1 MTDHCL
7 PTPEP
12 FCKVVR
18 RSKWD
23 NVCKT
28 LTIEAPILRV
38 TLTQSGHSQRGEG
51 WTATHSPSSYK
62 DRLALHLLTRYPKCP
77 LFLHRSRSAERK
89 NLNMLLNR
97 QEGTPLST
105 LCNDFWKGALSKMN
119 WQTRGCNHEK
129 SLRILQL
136 FFLTFY
142 VLKTPCVL
150 PNAMSSLL
158 QEECLG
164 RILWSLRPL
173 GELQKVGDRAEWWLL
188 WDWNINWLLQ
198 GFFIMESPEEDV
210 KMKTVY
216 LL

>member
-7 PTPEP
+7 PTPDP

-18 RSKWD
+18 RNKWD

-28 LTIEAPILRV
+28 LTTGAPILRV
-38 TLTQSGHSQRGEG
+38 TLTQSRHRQRGEG

-62 DRLALHLLTRYPKCP
+62 DRLALHLLTRHPKGP

-89 NLNMLLNR
+89 NLDMLLNR

-105 LCNDFWKGALSKMN
+105 LCNDFWKGTLSKMN

-136 FFLTFY
+136 FFLTLY

-150 PNAMSSLL
+150 PSAMSSLL
-158 QEECLG
+158 QTECLG
-164 RILWSLRPL
+164 RILSPILL
-173 GELQKVGDRAEWWLL
+173 GREFSGARDPWVSCKRLEIVQND
-188 WDWNINWLLQ
+188 
-198 GFFIMESPEEDV
+198 DV
-210 KMKTVY
+210 SKTET
-216 LL
+216 